1 MDKTIFCD
9 GAFLAYVQDLIDL
22 KKIEGKEAGIA
33 QLAID
38 KGYSFLSKKQKFV
51 FETAVEPF
59 YIESC
64 TRCGSDIPFSEMVD
78 ALDNGGLC
86 GYCVNAWARIKDE

>member
-38 KGYSFLSKKQKFV
+38 KGYSFLSKKTEVRF
-51 FETAVEPF
+51 
-59 YIESC
+59 
-64 TRCGSDIPFSEMVD
+64 RNGS
-78 ALDNGGLC
+78 
-86 GYCVNAWARIKDE
+86 